1 MSIRIRDF
9 SLHRTDV
16 RLRMPFCYGM
26 ATMTDGPVVFI
37 SLDVEVDGV
46 AVTGVSSDLLPPKWF
61 TKVPGRA
68 IEEEIDEMLG
78 VIRHAGNAAMGMTGA
93 TPFDTWK
100 QLYEEQEAWAAEEEL
115 PPLLSN
121 FGVSLV
127 ERALLDAVCRAL
139 GRSFGELLRASRLGI
154 ELGRIHQEL
163 AGLPAAG
170 LLPADPLGR
179 VTVRHTVGL
188 ADPLTDDE
196 IPPSERLPD
205 GLPQSLAASVQAYGL
220 RHFKLKV
227 SGEPEADRE
236 RLSRIASTL
245 REVAPRD
252 FAFSLDLNEQFDGV
266 PEFRAYWEET
276 VCRSELSKMLP
287 RLLFVEQPLGRT
299 VALHPSV
306 REGFDQWPERPPIL
320 IDESDARLY
329 DCAIALDRG
338 YAGTSHKNCKGIFK
352 GIANR
357 CLLASRRREHPDRVW
372 LMSGE
377 DLCNIG
383 PVALLQDLA
392 LMAALGIASVERNGH
407 HYHAGL
413 SQFPRPVQQQVL
425 DAHGDLYR
433 RMPAGWPTLNVTGG
447 AVSLESI
454 NRAPF
459 GVGFAL
465 DTDLFASC

>member
-1 MSIRIRDF
+1 MSLRILDF
-9 SLHRTDV
+9 TLRRTDV
-16 RLRMPFCYGM
+16 RLRMPFRYGM

-37 SLDVEVDGV
+37 SLEVEVDGV
-46 AVTGVSSDLLPPKWF
+46 VVTGVSSDLLPPRWF
-61 TKVPGRA
+61 TEVPGRA
-68 IEEEIDEMLG
+68 IEEEIAEMLQ
-78 VIRHAGNAAMGMTGA
+78 VIRQAGKAAVGMRGA
-93 TPFDTWK
+93 TAFATWT
-100 QLYEEQEAWAAEEEL
+100 QLYEAQEAWAASEQL

-127 ERALLDAVCRAL
+127 ERALLDAVSR
-139 GRSFGELLRASRLGI
+139 GSGSTFGELLRRSRLGI
-154 ELGRIHQEL
+154 DLGRIHAEL
-163 AGLPAAG
+163 RGLPAAG
-170 LLPADPLGR
+170 LLPADPLGQ
-179 VTVRHTVGL
+179 VTVRHTVGFG
-188 ADPLTDDE
+188 DPLTDEE
-196 IPPSERLPD
+196 ILPAERVPD
-205 GLPQSLAASVQAYGL
+205 GLPQSLAASVAAYGL

-236 RLSRIASTL
+236 RLSRIAGTL
-245 REVAPRD
+245 RAVAPRD
-252 FAFSLDLNEQFDGV
+252 FAFSLDLNEQFESV
-266 PEFRAYWEET
+266 AHFRDYWEGT
-276 VCRSELSKMLP
+276 VCRSELSDLLG
-287 RLLFVEQPLGRT
+287 RLLFVEQPLARA
-299 VALHPSV
+299 VALHPDV
-306 REGFDQWPERPPIL
+306 REGFEAWPGRPPII

-357 CLLASRRREHPDRVW
+357 CLLAARRRERPDRLF

-377 DLCNIG
+377 DLCTIG

-392 LMAALGIASVERNGH
+392 LMATLGIASVERNGH

-425 DAHGDLYR
+425 EAHGDLYQ
-433 RMPAGWPTLNVTGG
+433 PTAAGWPTLRVTRG
-447 AVSLESI
+447 AVSLDSI